1 MLIAVPGCTGSANPE
16 VRPSALA
23 GRWYPAEGP
32 ALASMIDAMLA
43 RAAAPAPVKDPL
55 VFILPHAGYIYSGD
69 VAAAGYAVIRQM
81 DPGVV
86 VILAPPHQAR
96 VRGCALSP
104 ADYFETP
111 LGRVKADRAAAGE
124 LAKKTGFSLDGG
136 AHRLEHAVEI
146 HLPFLQRIFG
156 ARMERSIPVLPVLV
170 GEISDVEA
178 SALAAMLAE
187 AVKGRR
193 PIFIASSD
201 FTHYGKRFGYT
212 PFRASGRD
220 DFLRKQKDLDMG
232 AINHIL
238 KMNRDDFSAY
248 VARTSITICG
258 HNPIRLAM
266 SLPARFTETKLLKYD
281 TSCAVSGDCDNSVS
295 YAAIALGGVPY
306 AGPASGTLMPPEQEF
321 LLALARRNI
330 RSLLFEGRRCSV
342 KEGEVPGTCR
352 VKQGVFVTLKKRGEL
367 RGCIGTVIADRPLFE
382 LVVENSYNAAFRDPR
397 FAGLD
402 KAEFEDIV
410 IEISVLTEPV
420 PVSSVEE
427 IVVGPRRPHH
437 HDGGPQRPP
446 ASPGAGG
453 AGLDPRAVPG
463 LGVPQGGTPGQR
475 LAAGSAAVPVPG
487 PGLRRARGVSGKGD
501 RGMLGDKG
509 IK

>member
-1 MLIAVPGCTGSANPE
+1 MLIAVPGCAGNASPE

-23 GRWYPAEGP
+23 GRWYPAGGP

-43 RAAAPAPVKDPL
+43 RTGAPAQVKEPL
-55 VFILPHAGYIYSGD
+55 VFILPHAGYSYSGD

-111 LGRVKADRAAAGE
+111 LGRVKADRTAAGE
-124 LAKKTGFSLDGG
+124 LAKKTGYSLDGE
-136 AHRLEHAVEI
+136 AHRHEHAVEI

-156 ARMERSIPVLPVLV
+156 ARMERGLPVLPVLV

-178 SALAAMLAE
+178 SALAVTLAE

-193 PIFIASSD
+193 PLFIASSD

-212 PFRASGRD
+212 PFRATGRD

-232 AINHIL
+232 AISHIL
-238 KMNRDDFSAY
+238 GKNRPGFSEY

-266 SLPARFTETKLLKYD
+266 SLPAEFTETKLLKYD

-295 YAAIALGGVPY
+295 YAAIALGGVL
-306 AGPASGTLMPPEQEF
+306 AGDSGTGTAMGGLSPVDQVF
-321 LLALARRNI
+321 LLQLARRNI
-330 RSLLFEGRRCSV
+330 RSLLNEGRRYAVRES
-342 KEGEVPGTCR
+342 EVPAACR
-352 VKQGVFVTLKKRGEL
+352 LKQGVFVTLKKRGGL
-367 RGCIGTVIADRPLFE
+367 RGCIGTVIAERPLFE
-382 LVVENSYNAAFRDPR
+382 LVLENSYNAAFRDPR
-397 FAGLD
+397 FSGLERG
-402 KAEFEDIV
+402 EFNDIE
-410 IEISVLTEPV
+410 IEISVLTV
-420 PVSSVEE
+420 PTTVTSVEE
-427 IVVGPRRPHH
+427 IEVGR
-437 HDGGPQRPP
+437 DGLIIMMGDRSGLLLPQVPVEQGWTREQFLVWVCRK
-446 ASPGAGG
+446 
-453 AGLDPRAVPG
+453 AGLPDNAWR
-463 LGVPQGGTPGQR
+463 QGAR
-475 LAAGSAAVPVPG
+475 LYRFQAQVFGE
-487 PGLRRARGVSGKGD
+487 RGA
-501 RGMLGDKG
+501 
-509 IK
+509 